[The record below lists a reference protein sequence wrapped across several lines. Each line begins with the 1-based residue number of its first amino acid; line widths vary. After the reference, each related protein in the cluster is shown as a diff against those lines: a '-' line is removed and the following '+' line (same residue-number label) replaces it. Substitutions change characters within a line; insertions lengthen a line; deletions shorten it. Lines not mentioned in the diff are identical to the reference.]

1 MAGAQGTVQYSGQPT
16 GPGGSRLIGFTGTAP
31 ATVTSQGTKPT
42 FPAYGQGEREEPKKP
57 ALIATTG
64 SSSKIVHPPED
75 ISLEEMRADLAKY
88 KPGGDPAPSQ
98 YSGGPPVPGH
108 IPGLPPGS
116 MGLSSSHQLQ
126 HQMVVPQMTMAGMG
140 GQPQLVDAGGQLV
153 LQQQLMRPGLV
164 PGAGA
169 VQVQQLQQ
177 MQQMQQLQQMQGLQ
191 GVQGLPGV
199 QLAGMHGLAVSQ
211 PQLLAPRPQMLGLP
225 GQQAMLGMGG
235 QVVMGGFPGMQMVQ
249 GMPGVLPGVIGVPRF
264 R

>member
-1 MAGAQGTVQYSGQPT
+1 
-16 GPGGSRLIGFTGTAP
+16 
-31 ATVTSQGTKPT
+31 
-42 FPAYGQGEREEPKKP
+42 
-57 ALIATTG
+57 
-64 SSSKIVHPPED
+64 
-75 ISLEEMRADLAKY
+75 MRAEMAKY

-98 YSGGPPVPGH
+98 YSGGPPVPGQ

-116 MGLSSSHQLQ
+116 MGLASSHQLQ

-211 PQLLAPRPQMLGLP
+211 PQVGYGGRPNLWLGGPRP
-225 GQQAMLGMGG
+225 
-235 QVVMGGFPGMQMVQ
+235 
-249 GMPGVLPGVIGVPRF
+249 RCTN
-264 R
+264 